1 MPTSGGEAA
10 SLVES
15 AMLLRWRAPEL
26 ALLLADRA
34 VAAAGND
41 RATVV
46 RADHLAVVTLNRLGR
61 HGEAAHRL
69 LPVLQH
75 ADIPAELRPE
85 LQVELAHCA
94 AALGDPGTALAA
106 LRPVLAAGDD
116 AAPLLRGTALIA
128 TAESCVALGR
138 GDLVPSALEEA
149 DELFREDPHLDR
161 DTALLLRATA
171 KAVNA
176 ARHRRGGAAVESEAQ
191 ARMGRELLTG
201 LADPEH
207 DSGQISARL
216 MLETVLA
223 LLDRGEGDT
232 AVYEARPLLRRP
244 VRSAAAGAVGW
255 LRLAIATRVHLA
267 KGRHEPALGLLAD
280 AVEVTQ
286 RHGVDAVLAECLEG
300 LSHVHEVRGE
310 FADAL
315 HCLRSAR
322 AAERRHRR
330 TTETARCAILE
341 HCGVTR
347 REVPRVIDQIAA
359 LLPAPGWLRAVPDP
373 DTGLLDAEE
382 YACRVDAALTGS
394 AEHSQVLIAVDSG
407 TGEDPPGAGLMVEL
421 SRRLRKAAPA
431 GVALGQIT
439 SGRIAVLLPGMS
451 RNQAQLWADRFRA
464 VSAAQLGADLTVG
477 VAQYR
482 AGTGADQFLVDTV
495 VALCAAGRVAPA
507 RPASPRVDPHT
518 APDRLTPEPVTPD
531 TVTPDTV
538 VLEVVSERTGMA
550 VDSPQ
555 GADDLLAD
563 VEPAAPEPG
572 VEPAPP
578 QSEIEKPPQPEE
590 AAEIAA
596 AGEPGP
602 LRGASEQS
610 PGEPATALPPAALT
624 ADDLPAGEPPAGEP
638 PADDLAESESASGT
652 RHRRGVNGTPVLVS
666 DLLPLSV
673 LSAGRSGRRR
683 AEDRVED
690 SSLDANHLGENHADQ
705 LSHAEARW
713 TADSTG
719 EHSVAKDGV
728 AEDGIAE
735 DGAAGNGRSAGRLQ
749 TGPMLSLAPFGQASL
764 SEPTVLATGVNGSAA
779 PDDPGDRTAR
789 GFPVAGPP
797 PAPMPRALES
807 DSNGSASRTAGTAE
821 AGMGD
826 LLAEA
831 LAAFQE
837 SGHSLSAGTE
847 GAAVDGNSVDAAP
860 GSGSRRQRR
869 HWTSGVQ
876 LATERAD
883 RASNATDALTDPELR
898 LPDLTAEPVW
908 QPPGTGRRSA
918 AGD

>member
-41 RATVV
+41 RSTVV

-61 HGEAAHRL
+61 HGDAAHRL

-94 AALGDPGTALAA
+94 AALGEPGTALAA
-106 LRPVLAAGDD
+106 LRPVLATGDD

-138 GDLVPSALEEA
+138 GDLVPSVLEEA

-176 ARHRRGGAAVESEAQ
+176 ARHRRAGAAVESEAQ
-191 ARMGRELLTG
+191 ARIGRELLTG

-216 MLETVLA
+216 MLETVLG

-232 AVYEARPLLRRP
+232 AVHEARPMLRRP
-244 VRSAAAGAVGW
+244 VRAAAAAAVGW

-330 TTETARCAILE
+330 TTDTARSVIME

-347 REVPRVIDQIAA
+347 REVPRVIDQVAA

-382 YACRVDAALTGS
+382 YDCRVDAALTGS
-394 AEHSQVLIAVDSG
+394 AVHSQVLLAVR
-407 TGEDPPGAGLMVEL
+407 TGNGDDPPGTGLMVEL
-421 SRRLRKAAPA
+421 SRRLRRAAPA
-431 GVALGQIT
+431 EAALGQIT

-451 RNQAQLWADRFRA
+451 RHQAQLWADRFRA

-482 AGTGADQFLVDTV
+482 PGTGADQFLADTV
-495 VALCAAGRVAPA
+495 SALCAATDAARVAPA
-507 RPASPRVDPHT
+507 RPDRPRGEEPT
-518 APDRLTPEPVTPD
+518 TPDRTPEPVAPD
-531 TVTPDTV
+531 RGTSDQVPPDTV
-538 VLEVVSERTGMA
+538 VLDVVSDRTRMPEEGLQA
-550 VDSPQ
+550 
-555 GADDLLAD
+555 ADDP
-563 VEPAAPEPG
+563 PAVTDHAVPEPG
-572 VEPAPP
+572 VEAAPP
-578 QSEIEKPPQPEE
+578 QSEAEKPP
-590 AAEIAA
+590 
-596 AGEPGP
+596 
-602 LRGASEQS
+602 
-610 PGEPATALPPAALT
+610 PGEPAEIAPAAEGPGPLSGSSEHLPEEQAGPVPPT
-624 ADDLPAGEPPAGEP
+624 APAGADRPVGEKSPAAEDLPVADLPADE
-638 PADDLAESESASGT
+638 D
-652 RHRRGVNGTPVLVS
+652 
-666 DLLPLSV
+666 
-673 LSAGRSGRRR
+673 LSA
-683 AEDRVED
+683 
-690 SSLDANHLGENHADQ
+690 
-705 LSHAEARW
+705 
-713 TADSTG
+713 
-719 EHSVAKDGV
+719 
-728 AEDGIAE
+728 
-735 DGAAGNGRSAGRLQ
+735 
-749 TGPMLSLAPFGQASL
+749 
-764 SEPTVLATGVNGSAA
+764 EP
-779 PDDPGDRTAR
+779 
-789 GFPVAGPP
+789 
-797 PAPMPRALES
+797 
-807 DSNGSASRTAGTAE
+807 
-821 AGMGD
+821 
-826 LLAEA
+826 
-831 LAAFQE
+831 
-837 SGHSLSAGTE
+837 
-847 GAAVDGNSVDAAP
+847 DAAP
-860 GSGSRRQRR
+860 GTR
-869 HWTSGVQ
+869 
-876 LATERAD
+876 
-883 RASNATDALTDPELR
+883 
-898 LPDLTAEPVW
+898 
-908 QPPGTGRRSA
+908 
-918 AGD
+918 